1 MSKIDMTKPVSISL
15 HFHIQLDAP
24 TQDFYGYDIQ
34 ALWEPIGNSIL
45 TWNVRYEHQHMVV
58 IHLNE
63 NQA

>member
-1 MSKIDMTKPVSISL
+1 MQFDV
-15 HFHIQLDAP
+15 P

-34 ALWEPIGNSIL
+34 AVWEPIGNSIL
-45 TWNVRYEHQHMVV
+45 TWNVRYEYQHTVV